1 MINFRLPLLNFP
13 HRLKPQMT
21 RRISFF
27 LSRPSGLFTN
37 LRELTQRRRTGNENG
52 KKALAKQQLG
62 TCITFYLLLLLLL
75 FISLPSLHDHD
86 MKLAGLLLKR
96 GTRRAGNGKTKNGNK
111 TSWTLALSV
120 TSFPILCFVPIFS
133 YSHFFIFPFP
143 VLVTSHETVLISRF
157 LEDVTSP
164 ILSFSFCYPYACL
177 MLF

>member
-1 MINFRLPLLNFP
+1 MPAQWTIY
-13 HRLKPQMT
+13 
-21 RRISFF
+21 
-27 LSRPSGLFTN
+27 
-37 LRELTQRRRTGNENG
+37 ELTQRRRPGNENG

-62 TCITFYLLLLLLL
+62 TCTTVYFLLLL

-111 TSWTLALSV
+111 TSWTLAYQWLHFQFSALFPFF
-120 TSFPILCFVPIFS
+120 SF
-133 YSHFFIFPFP
+133 SHFFIFPFP

-157 LEDVTSP
+157 LEDVNFTY
-164 ILSFSFCYPYACL
+164 ISFSFCYLYACL